1 METIVRIIYFSDVHI
16 EIRVD
21 DSRVPW
27 TDIYPLDLGPD
38 LSAFVGAVDLLV
50 LAGDIGTIRPRGDVS
65 TVAYAE
71 QVAAYLR
78 CPVVIVPG
86 NHEYY
91 RGCFEDDREA
101 LIATKVLG
109 VTALDRGEAFVPVR
123 DQSLRVLGATLW
135 TDYAVLGDPKRAML
149 DAALSL
155 NDHRLIRR
163 RNGSMFMPD
172 AALAEHRLSRKWLAE
187 RLAEPHAGPT
197 LVVTHHVPHSV
208 ARHPGHGENALS
220 PAFCSD
226 CDDLIAVAGA
236 AQVVGWIFGHHHWSH
251 QVEIGGVRLLSAQP
265 GYPGERTGWSGPG
278 VLEI

>member
-1 METIVRIIYFSDVHI
+1 LETIVKILFFSDVHI
-16 EIRVD
+16 EIRAD

-27 TDIYPLDLGPD
+27 TEIYPLDLGPD
-38 LSAFVGAVDLLV
+38 LSAFCGAVDLVV

-65 TVAYAE
+65 AVRYAE
-71 QVAAYLR
+71 QVGAYLGCR
-78 CPVVIVPG
+78 VVIIPG

-91 RGCFEDDREA
+91 RGVFEDDRDT
-101 LIATKVLG
+101 LLATQASG
-109 VTALDRGEAFVPVR
+109 VTALDRGEILVPLDGR
-123 DQSLRVLGATLW
+123 SLRILGATLW

-149 DAALSL
+149 DAALSI

-172 AALAEHRLSRKWLAE
+172 DALAEHRLSRKWLAK
-187 RLAEPHAGPT
+187 RLGEPHAGPT

-208 ARHPGHGENALS
+208 ARHPGFGENALS

-226 CDDLIAVAGA
+226 CNDLIAAAGA
-236 AQVVGWIFGHHHWSH
+236 AQVAAWIYGHHHWSH

-278 VLEI
+278 ALEI